1 MNFIIVDDD
10 NISLIIAKKMIK
22 ETLGDVDIKTFVSP
36 GEALRYLQ
44 KDFNYTT
51 DAPAVLFLDLNM
63 PVISGWDFLDFFDQ
77 FNNDI
82 KNVVR
87 IYVVSS
93 SVDPCDKNKA
103 LSLPYVKGF
112 ISKPL
117 TSYFLIENFNSFH
130 Q

>member
-10 NISLIIAKKMIK
+10 NISLIIAKKMIE

-36 GEALRYLQ
+36 GEALRYFQ
-44 KDFNYTT
+44 KDFNYTNG
-51 DAPAVLFLDLNM
+51 APAVLFLDLNM

-93 SVDPCDKNKA
+93 SVDPSDKNKA